1 MSIRLPRARLYLA
14 ALLCVLT
21 ANVFA
26 EDSRTLAASRTA
38 APASEKK
45 VALVIGN
52 AAYRENP
59 LRNPVNDAR
68 AMSAKLKKL
77 GFEVITHE
85 NVTALKY
92 GAVLREFRSKLSPGA
107 VALFFYAGHGLQ
119 VNGKNY
125 LPAVDA
131 QIQGEEDVPMQSLDL
146 NQVLLTL
153 EDSKTRMNLV
163 FLDACRNNPY
173 ARSFRS
179 AAGGLARV
187 EAPSGTLISY
197 ATRPGSV
204 ADDGG
209 GTNGLYT
216 TELLKHMETPGQ
228 PVEQVLK
235 RVVGGV
241 SDASRGAQEPWM
253 EGSIRGD
260 FYFVPGVPSLS
271 ALTPTSEIRNDELQT
286 HTDAA
291 RTKYLD
297 ALASFTVAEAAFQR
311 FTEYKLKAPI
321 RASLTEKRKL
331 MQAALDAYSATRKLD
346 VVEFSSATQYRTA
359 EIYRILAAHL
369 MTSERPS
376 GLDDVALEQY
386 ANLLQEQALPFEDKA
401 VEVHTE
407 NTALAKQGIYD
418 DWVKK
423 SFKALAALR
432 PTQFAKKEKSAE
444 PANFNATAQ
453 HSELSGPLENQVLM
467 HISQENWDSA
477 MESVTA
483 ALKVSPRS
491 PFFWNIRGI
500 VLREQGKFSEAR
512 AAYEQA
518 LMIDPQYTK
527 AHFNLGVLADLYL
540 QDTSLAISHYA
551 QYQALQNNPD
561 ATVSTWIAD
570 LRNRLGIGKPADA
583 G

>member
-1 MSIRLPRARLYLA
+1 MSIRLPLPRLYLA
-14 ALLCVLT
+14 ALLCALT

-38 APASEKK
+38 APASERK

-204 ADDGG
+204 AADGTG
-209 GTNGLYT
+209 ANGLYT
-216 TELLKHMETPGQ
+216 TQLLKHMDARGQ

-260 FYFVPGVPSLS
+260 FYFVPGAATATTQGTDTAIPTLEQDNQLWAETKQAGTLEAYQWYLEKFPDGLRAGLARGEIAKLESRQAPAPNFPS
-271 ALTPTSEIRNDELQT
+271 PTSVAATTCDRQTLISIRTEVKACMGDGSKPYAEKQKCYENYEHQKK
-286 HTDAA
+286 AA
-291 RTKYLD
+291 
-297 ALASFTVAEAAFQR
+297 
-311 FTEYKLKAPI
+311 
-321 RASLTEKRKL
+321 
-331 MQAALDAYSATRKLD
+331 
-346 VVEFSSATQYRTA
+346 
-359 EIYRILAAHL
+359 
-369 MTSERPS
+369 
-376 GLDDVALEQY
+376 GC
-386 ANLLQEQALPFEDKA
+386 
-401 VEVHTE
+401 
-407 NTALAKQGIYD
+407 
-418 DWVKK
+418 
-423 SFKALAALR
+423 
-432 PTQFAKKEKSAE
+432 
-444 PANFNATAQ
+444 
-453 HSELSGPLENQVLM
+453 
-467 HISQENWDSA
+467 
-477 MESVTA
+477 
-483 ALKVSPRS
+483 
-491 PFFWNIRGI
+491 
-500 VLREQGKFSEAR
+500 
-512 AAYEQA
+512 
-518 LMIDPQYTK
+518 
-527 AHFNLGVLADLYL
+527 
-540 QDTSLAISHYA
+540 
-551 QYQALQNNPD
+551 
-561 ATVSTWIAD
+561 
-570 LRNRLGIGKPADA
+570 
-583 G
+583 